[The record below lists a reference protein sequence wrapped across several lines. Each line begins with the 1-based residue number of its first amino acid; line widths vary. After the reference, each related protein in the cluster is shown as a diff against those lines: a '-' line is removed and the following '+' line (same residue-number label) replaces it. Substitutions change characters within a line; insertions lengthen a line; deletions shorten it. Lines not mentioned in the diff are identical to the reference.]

1 MSQHILQDYEDV
13 KSFVNNS
20 TKPKNNHISTED
32 IYQTLM
38 AKEEVLLST
47 LNQMNANEMKLQ
59 EQTSMKYIMT
69 TPLHVLIKRIFIVIN
84 ETINELSNIKE
95 FMDVFDIV
103 LHKDRRIYLGI
114 FFIMISILLLMFISV

>member
-20 TKPKNNHISTED
+20 IKPKNNHISTED

-59 EQTSMKYIMT
+59 EQTSLKYIMT

-84 ETINELSNIKE
+84 ETIKELSNIKE
-95 FMDVFDIV
+95 VTDVFDIV
-103 LHKDRRIYLGI
+103 LHKDKRIYLGI
-114 FFIMISILLLMFISV
+114 FFIIISIILLMFISV